1 MALPALLLQSQPC
14 WYFLPLSWL
23 CLGMVSL
30 SWIYMDLLQNYD
42 ILVGQN
48 DFDGPEIKKVQ
59 ITIAAVNFHQLPVQ
73 LDLPILGW
81 PTKPCILTR

>member
-1 MALPALLLQSQPC
+1 
-14 WYFLPLSWL
+14 
-23 CLGMVSL
+23 
-30 SWIYMDLLQNYD
+30 MDLLQNYD